1 LNHIAALVR
10 RYRIEVIRF
19 LKFSAVGVLGTIID
33 LGLLNLLVRLAG
45 WPLLAANSVSFS
57 CAVLSNF
64 TWNRV
69 WTYPESRSRPV
80 KKQLPQFLLVN
91 IIGLV
96 MNNLVL
102 LGFHSIF
109 RRFIPDPYDYNLA
122 KMCAIGIVLFWNFF
136 ANRLWTY
143 RGL

>member
-1 LNHIAALVR
+1 LASQ
-10 RYRIEVIRF
+10 YRHELIRF
-19 LKFSAVGVLGTIID
+19 LKFSAVGVLGTAID
-33 LGLLNLLVRLAG
+33 LGLLNLLVRVAG

-69 WTYPESRSRPV
+69 WTYPESRERPV
-80 KKQLPQFLLVN
+80 RTQLPQFVLVN
-91 IIGLV
+91 VIGLV

-102 LGFHSIF
+102 MGFHRVF
-109 RRFIPDPYDYNLA
+109 QHYVPDPYDYNLA